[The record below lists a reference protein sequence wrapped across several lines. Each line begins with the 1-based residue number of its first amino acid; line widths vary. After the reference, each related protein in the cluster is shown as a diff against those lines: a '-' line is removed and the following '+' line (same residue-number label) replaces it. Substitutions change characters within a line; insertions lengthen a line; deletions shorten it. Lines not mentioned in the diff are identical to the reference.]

1 MAKSKKPLTPY
12 EQYKKQHKRVLQILR
27 RYNKKEG
34 TDVTPEELRKELHIV
49 KPAEFKSLLAYD
61 YSKGQADYYLEKMEY
76 LIAKEVQANI
86 RFIAESKEDTDYTD
100 YDGWYNDD
108 YPPEENTLN
117 QAIIDMFTELFMNPA
132 MPSGNPNFVMHK
144 LKVQNTLKAIW
155 EDTLDSTDPYALAAT
170 LEENAHTIK
179 SVVERLQYASE
190 SADEEATD
198 LSLIVEILNGG
209 SPLSAEQADQINES
223 AMWYGMYDNL
233 RGGL

>member
-1 MAKSKKPLTPY
+1 MAKSKKPVTPY
-12 EQYKKQHKRVLQILR
+12 EQYKKQHKRILQILR
-27 RYNKKEG
+27 RYKQKEG
-34 TDVTPEELRKELHIV
+34 YTVTPEQLRQGLRIPT
-49 KPAEFKSLLAYD
+49 PAEFKRITPDSYF
-61 YSKGQADYYLEKMEY
+61 GQDYYLER
-76 LIAKEVQANI
+76 IAEFTAREVQTRVRELA
-86 RFIAESKEDTDYTD
+86 DTEPAD
-100 YDGWYNDD
+100 DGWDNDD
-108 YPPEENTLN
+108 YPPKDSTLN

-155 EDTLDSTDPYALAAT
+155 DDTLDSTDPYALAAI